1 MARSRLSWLNL
12 FSPLDNSGMTRKIHL
27 APRISAVLSK
37 YFRKT
42 LFAIRLILFHIATA
56 FTAQLITAYSLAF
69 AIGTPVIVFMTSRGN
84 VKRCSF
90 LPFIYWDVQPPS
102 SISNIGVIPISRILL
117 GVGTGVYLVSTF
129 ASVAEIVPTIKIGVY
144 ISMVVRI

>member
-1 MARSRLSWLNL
+1 
-12 FSPLDNSGMTRKIHL
+12 
-27 APRISAVLSK
+27 
-37 YFRKT
+37 
-42 LFAIRLILFHIATA
+42 
-56 FTAQLITAYSLAF
+56 
-69 AIGTPVIVFMTSRGN
+69 
-84 VKRCSF
+84 
-90 LPFIYWDVQPPS
+90 VQPPS